1 MSICSACCRLD
12 QPDAGNCAILS
23 RLRHPIAP
31 RARPCHHVLQ
41 IEKRAKT
48 LTKLYL
54 ILVAAIAAEVVAT
67 TALARSESFSRL
79 VPSIVAVL
87 GYVVAFWLL
96 SICLR
101 SIPTGVVYA
110 LWSGMGI
117 VLITAVSWVVYQQK
131 LDAPA
136 LLGLALIL
144 AGVAVI
150 NLFSRTVN
158 H

>member
-1 MSICSACCRLD
+1 MLHAPTPIVGMSLHPLIRHATMCCRCRE
-12 QPDAGNCAILS
+12 GRR
-23 RLRHPIAP
+23 RLVKIY
-31 RARPCHHVLQ
+31 
-41 IEKRAKT
+41 I
-48 LTKLYL
+48 

-67 TALARSESFSRL
+67 TALARSESFTRL
-79 VPSIVAVL
+79 VPSVVAVL

-96 SICLR
+96 SFCLR

-117 VLITAVSWVVYQQK
+117 VLITAVAWVVYQQK

-136 LLGLALIL
+136 LLGIALIL

-150 NLFSRTVN
+150 NLFSKAVN

>member
-1 MSICSACCRLD
+1 M
-12 QPDAGNCAILS
+12 P
-23 RLRHPIAP
+23 
-31 RARPCHHVLQ
+31 PCVADTGKGDDVLVK
-41 IEKRAKT
+41 I
-48 LTKLYL
+48 YI

-67 TALARSESFSRL
+67 TALARSESFTRL
-79 VPSIVAVL
+79 VPSVVAVL

-96 SICLR
+96 SFCLR

-117 VLITAVSWVVYQQK
+117 VLITAVAWVVYQQK

-136 LLGLALIL
+136 LLGIALIL

-150 NLFSRTVN
+150 NLFSKAVN